1 MGFNII
7 NMDTWERRD
16 CFNHFFNNA
25 KCTYSITAN
34 IDITLLYNYIKHKDL
49 RLYPTLK

>member
-7 NMDTWERRD
+7 NMDTWNRRE

-25 KCTYSITAN
+25 KMNKLCFRKM
-34 IDITLLYNYIKHKDL
+34 YI
-49 RLYPTLK
+49 